1 LWSHLRNSSSAIE
14 RHLALRSRA
23 FSKAM
28 GVGFKC
34 RVLGDGPKLQ
44 SQAYL
49 CADND
54 VGGGELLAQ

>member
-1 LWSHLRNSSSAIE
+1 LRNSSSAIE
-14 RHLALRSRA
+14 RDLALRIRA

-54 VGGGELLAQ
+54 VGGGELLAL

>member
-1 LWSHLRNSSSAIE
+1 LRKSSSAIE
-14 RHLALRSRA
+14 HHLALRSWT

-49 CADND
+49 CADKD
-54 VGGGELLAQ
+54 VGGGELFAQ